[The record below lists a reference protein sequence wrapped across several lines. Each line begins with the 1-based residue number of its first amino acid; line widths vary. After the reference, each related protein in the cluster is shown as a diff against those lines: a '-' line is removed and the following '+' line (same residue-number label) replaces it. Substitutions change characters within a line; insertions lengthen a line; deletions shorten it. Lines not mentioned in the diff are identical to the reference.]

1 MPLFPQRHKVPV
13 DVADYGFRLKQT
25 SYRYEKTPYFL
36 VTLSLTLSLTLS
48 SFLPFGSGS
57 VFGMQITMISSA
69 NSHLEFFDRVKLPH

>member
-1 MPLFPQRHKVPV
+1 MPLFPQGHKVPV

-36 VTLSLTLSLTLS
+36 VTLSLTLS

-69 NSHLEFFDRVKLPH
+69 NSNLEFFDRVKLPH